1 METTLSNTT
10 VVKISTSTGVRL
22 SFILGSR
29 MLAEYEG
36 VPVGESRHFLGEE
49 GVNFIHRPLFLQ
61 HFQDTAQELIK
72 TLFKLEQ
79 EWETAVAP
87 TQPMVSGIDYKS
99 DHVPYNYF
107 VLEIGHY
114 D

>member
-1 METTLSNTT
+1 M
-10 VVKISTSTGVRL
+10 
-22 SFILGSR
+22 
-29 MLAEYEG
+29 
-36 VPVGESRHFLGEE
+36 
-49 GVNFIHRPLFLQ
+49 NFIHRPLFLQ

-87 TQPMVSGIDYKS
+87 TQPMVSGIGYKS